1 LDNDDQILRKN
12 QPESDIDT
20 IESVGDMIGRYV
32 ATSTPT
38 RVSPTTPKSIINDH
52 SGSKK
57 LIHSSNLSLVDKEFH
72 DKGIEAVREMYDS
85 TSASYSSK
93 KDKDH
98 HHFDF
103 INPLKLSQKLIREKS
118 EANDKIYHREN
129 KFDDNRSSIY
139 ESYSKASNK
148 KISNEPK
155 SPVLSRPISS
165 SSFIRDDHVELNNSY
180 TSRGLNE
187 SLMSKFI
194 ELSAYHV

>member
-1 LDNDDQILRKN
+1 
-12 QPESDIDT
+12 
-20 IESVGDMIGRYV
+20 
-32 ATSTPT
+32 
-38 RVSPTTPKSIINDH
+38 
-52 SGSKK
+52 
-57 LIHSSNLSLVDKEFH
+57 
-72 DKGIEAVREMYDS
+72 MYDS